1 MMPSSLL
8 NLISPN
14 LFALWTVG
22 KHIANEKYG
31 WDPWEYQHKN
41 KSMHGS
47 DEDFILQ
54 KLVL

>member
-1 MMPSSLL
+1 MIALKSFEFLS
-8 NLISPN
+8 N
-14 LFALWTVG
+14 LFALWTFG

-31 WDPWEYQHKN
+31 RDPWEYQYKN

-54 KLVL
+54 K